1 MGRTTCARDWSD
13 PNMELKQ
20 QAVAGTT
27 ESSDI
32 MVTIDPVGG
41 DAVEIALDSSVEKAF
56 GDQIRSVIAETLKNL
71 GVTGVKVTAVDKGA
85 LDCTVQARTI
95 AAAYRAAGTAG
106 EYDWKEIDAWNA

>member
-1 MGRTTCARDWSD
+1 
-13 PNMELKQ
+13 MELKK
-20 QAVAGTT
+20 QAVAGTA

-41 DAVEIALDSSVEKAF
+41 SDVAISLDSSVEKVF
-56 GDQIRSVIAETLKNL
+56 GDRIREVIADTLKSL

-95 AAAYRAAGTAG
+95 AAAYRAAELDGQ
-106 EYDWKEIDAWNA
+106 YDWKEIDAWNA